1 MAKFVP
7 HSDVHQRSA
16 PAAGEDYDL
25 IRDSIAHLLRHGIFE
40 RLDTNYIHGAV
51 ATTPSVSGAIFFSLQ
66 PKQLTLLIAD
76 ARISIVLAVQRHLSN
91 ECYRKRLTGEFHYRA
106 LRSHLSK
113 DFRLLMV
120 SPSNSHKYRPA
131 AGRKPSLALAYQAEI
146 DRLEE
151 EHLAQH
157 GLVDVIHRSCVRV
170 RAFGP

>member
-7 HSDVHQRSA
+7 HMDVHKTA
-16 PAAGEDYDL
+16 AAGEDYDF
-25 IRDSIAHLLRHGIFE
+25 IRDSIAHQLRHGIFE

-51 ATTPSVSGAIFFSLQ
+51 AATPSVSGAIFFSLQ

-91 ECYRKRLTGEFHYRA
+91 EHYRKRLTSEFHYRA

-120 SPSNSHKYRPA
+120 PPSNSHKYRFA
-131 AGRKPSLALAYQAEI
+131 GGRKPSLALAYEAEI
-146 DRLEE
+146 DRLEA

-157 GLVDVIHRSCVRV
+157 SLVDVLHSSCLRV
-170 RAFGP
+170 RSSGP

>member
-7 HSDVHQRSA
+7 HMDAHNRA
-16 PAAGEDYDL
+16 AAGEDYDF
-25 IRDSIAHLLRHGIFE
+25 IRDSIAHQLRHGIFE

-51 ATTPSVSGAIFFSLQ
+51 SATPSVSGAIFFSLQ

-91 ECYRKRLTGEFHYRA
+91 EHYRKRLTSEFHYRA

-113 DFRLLMV
+113 NFRMLMV
-120 SPSNSHKYRPA
+120 PPSNSHKYRVA
-131 AGRKPSLALAYQAEI
+131 GGRKPSLALAYEAEI

-151 EHLAQH
+151 EYLAQH
-157 GLVDVIHRSCVRV
+157 NFVDVLHRSCLRV
-170 RAFGP
+170 RSSGP